1 MSHALV
7 TATIILTCGQC
18 HQLGSWHHPDQA
30 HDQHCE
36 TLMIMPVSRFWRWR
50 KPTKNLM
57 NERLEVEPSSFCP
70 LTTMRIRTLATVVTP
85 VTAPRV
91 TVKWNVSLARVA
103 MIAHVN
109 RVDLTTAEEPM
120 QSLHSVSPRL
130 LARKPVGITPNLW
143 TK

>member
-1 MSHALV
+1 
-7 TATIILTCGQC
+7 
-18 HQLGSWHHPDQA
+18 
-30 HDQHCE
+30 
-36 TLMIMPVSRFWRWR
+36 
-50 KPTKNLM
+50 M
-57 NERLEVEPSSFCP
+57 NERLEVDPSTFCP
-70 LTTMRIRTLATVVTP
+70 LTAVRIRTLATVVTP

-109 RVDLTTAEEPM
+109 RVDLTTAEEPL

-130 LARKPVGITPNLW
+130 LARKPAGLTPNLW